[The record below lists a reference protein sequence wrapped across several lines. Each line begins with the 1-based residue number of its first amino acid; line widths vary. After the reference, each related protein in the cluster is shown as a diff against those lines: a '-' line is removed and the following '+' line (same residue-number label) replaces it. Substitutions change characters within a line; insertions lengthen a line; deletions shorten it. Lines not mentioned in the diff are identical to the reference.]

1 MFNFSFLV
9 CMPVCLVKEKREK
22 TCDNNNNFSLIWTG
36 RDVYKTLVIER
47 TRSIWEGF
55 VCAKR
60 RRRCRIEL
68 NRLKSSVKTLLLHNQ
83 TNSRDVETLS
93 SSSNCSR
100 NDGFDRFILFSLSSV
115 NEHFCCIFTSS
126 KDEDEEEEERD
137 EGRVF
142 FHWPIYLSIEDYTH
156 TKRVESVGIFP
167 FSFLWFNLTWRANF
181 NQMSTLPL
189 SEETAISDQSM
200 TCEIEHEWKTK
211 DSEKKAMPTFTN
223 HWREFLSN
231 FI

>member
-1 MFNFSFLV
+1 M
-9 CMPVCLVKEKREK
+9 
-22 TCDNNNNFSLIWTG
+22 
-36 RDVYKTLVIER
+36 
-47 TRSIWEGF
+47 
-55 VCAKR
+55 CAKR

-83 TNSRDVETLS
+83 TNSRDVKTLS

-142 FHWPIYLSIEDYTH
+142 FH
-156 TKRVESVGIFP
+156 
-167 FSFLWFNLTWRANF
+167 
-181 NQMSTLPL
+181 
-189 SEETAISDQSM
+189 
-200 TCEIEHEWKTK
+200 
-211 DSEKKAMPTFTN
+211 
-223 HWREFLSN
+223 
-231 FI
+231 